1 MNVQYA
7 VKEDTVY
14 VLEVNPRASRTV
26 PFVAKATGRPL
37 AKIAARI
44 MVGKTLADLSID
56 RELVPPR
63 FAVKKSVFPW
73 NRFPGCDLLL
83 GPEMKSTGEVMGV
96 DRDFGAAFAKAQS
109 GGYERLPKK
118 GRVFLSV
125 RDPDKRQIIYIA
137 KKLQAL
143 GWELHATAGT
153 LKVLQKNGVESVK
166 LVHKIRAGRPDAMDL
181 LRNGE
186 LDLIINTPSTGKIA
200 HEHEKAIR
208 ALAVGRQI
216 PCFTTIAAAAAA
228 VNGIDASSQGDL
240 GVEALQD
247 VLAGMAR

>member
-7 VKEDTVY
+7 VKEDAVY

-37 AKIAARI
+37 AKIAARV
-44 MVGKTLADLSID
+44 MVGKTLADLGIE
-56 RELVPPR
+56 RELEAPR

-83 GPEMKSTGEVMGV
+83 GPEMRSTGEVMGV

-109 GGYERLPKK
+109 GGSEELPRK
-118 GRVFLSV
+118 GKVFLSV
-125 RDPDKRQIIYIA
+125 RDDDKRQLVYVA
-137 KKLQAL
+137 KKLQSL
-143 GWELHATAGT
+143 GFELAATSGT
-153 LKVLQKNGVESVK
+153 LKVLGKHGVDGIS
-166 LVHKIRAGRPDAMDL
+166 LTHKIRAGRPDALDL

-186 LDLIINTPSTGKIA
+186 ICMVVNTPSPGKLAHA
-200 HEHEKAIR
+200 HEKSIR
-208 ALAVGRQI
+208 ALAVGRGI

-228 VNGIDASSQGDL
+228 VNAIDASHVGDL

-247 VLAGMAR
+247 VLARR